1 MKDNI
6 SSESIRLENLGAVTK
21 VLNFLSDI
29 KGTMY
34 LVKKYGKKLDMDN
47 FTVDRDEY
55 AMRGGDVKGCGTACC
70 AAGWHS
76 LFMGERRDWCYVE
89 LRRLLRLAGLSLSY
103 VSCLFNGIREGR
115 QFNATSLGIDP
126 TQHPHLTLDNPSPND
141 VIEFIDVLYKDIL
154 EKEVA

>member
-6 SSESIRLENLGAVTK
+6 SSESIRLENLGAITK

-34 LVKKYGKKLDMDN
+34 LVKKYGKEVDMGE
-47 FTVDRDEY
+47 FTRDSVEY

-76 LFMGERRDWCYVE
+76 LFMGERRDWCYDE
-89 LRRLLRLAGLSLSY
+89 LRRLLRLASLSSSY
-103 VSCLFNGIREGR
+103 ARGLFHHDQEARE
-115 QFNATSLGIDP
+115 FHASILGLVTKP
-126 TQHPHLTLDNPSPND
+126 YPHLTLNYPSPDD